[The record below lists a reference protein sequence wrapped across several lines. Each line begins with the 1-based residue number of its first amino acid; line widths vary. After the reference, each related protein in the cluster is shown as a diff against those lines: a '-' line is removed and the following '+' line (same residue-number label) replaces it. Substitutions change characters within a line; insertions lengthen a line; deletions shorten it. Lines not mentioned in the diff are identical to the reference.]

1 MQENRNKIKVI
12 HFQRKPRPGA
22 NYSIESIFEN
32 LRCRL
37 KDKIDFSVNA
47 CSYYNDGYF
56 SKFLNI
62 VEAASRQKKNAIAH
76 ITGEVHFLDLFMR
89 KKNVLLT
96 IHDCRFMERKS
107 GMAKKL
113 MAWLYL
119 KAPVYKTKFVT
130 AVSENTKK
138 DIINYTG
145 VSAEKICVIHDN
157 VDSIFKPVPKIFNYT
172 CPVILQ
178 IGTAPNKNL
187 SRLTDAVKSISCKL
201 VIIGSPGERELE
213 KLAENKIAY
222 VIKSNLSADEL
233 YIEYVNSDI
242 VAFVST
248 FEGFGMP
255 IVEANCVERAVLTS
269 NISSM
274 PEVAGDAACL
284 VDPYDTEDIR
294 KGLLKL
300 IHNKEYREQLIA
312 NGRKNKLR
320 FDGKIIAEQYYQ
332 LYKKIAENF

>member
-1 MQENRNKIKVI
+1 
-12 HFQRKPRPGA
+12 
-22 NYSIESIFEN
+22 
-32 LRCRL
+32 
-37 KDKIDFSVNA
+37 
-47 CSYYNDGYF
+47 
-56 SKFLNI
+56 
-62 VEAASRQKKNAIAH
+62 
-76 ITGEVHFLDLFMR
+76 
-89 KKNVLLT
+89 
-96 IHDCRFMERKS
+96 MERKN
-107 GMAKKL
+107 GMAKQL

-130 AVSENTKK
+130 AVSETTKK

-145 VSAEKICVIHDN
+145 VSAEKICVIQDN
-157 VDSIFKPVPKIFNYT
+157 VDSIFKPIQKIFNYT

-201 VIIGSPGERELE
+201 VIIGSPGEREIE

-233 YIEYVNSDI
+233 YQEYVNADI

-284 VDPYDTEDIR
+284 VDPYDIEDIR

-300 IHNKEYREQLIA
+300 IHNKEYRGQIIA

-320 FDGKIIAEQYYQ
+320 FDGQIIAEQYYE